1 MPGIFEGL
9 RIWIVGT
16 LVILFYVSVY
26 SLEST
31 RSVNVLVPHAVTAI
45 VLITVLEIV
54 ITIENGRKKA
64 DLGKRCTNS
73 IKPLVM
79 ISPATERGLIQGH
92 RLLELEQ
99 LPLQSL
105 SCEPQLVR
113 FSLPCHLN
121 HHSGCGSPNYPS
133 KPGTFRIVL
142 QSLKTVSHNS
152 LDFPTLTHS
161 NSFTRVVA
169 LLLDQKNL

>member
-1 MPGIFEGL
+1 MPLQTSCTQNSEESDGKSRCEVLKMPGIFEGL
-9 RIWIVGT
+9 RIWILGT

-31 RSVNVLVPHAVTAI
+31 RNVKVLVPHAVTAI

-54 ITIENGRKKA
+54 ITIEKGRKKA
-64 DLGKRCTNS
+64 DPGKRYTNS
-73 IKPLVM
+73 IKPLVV
-79 ISPATERGLIQGH
+79 IFPATERGLIQGH

-113 FSLPCHLN
+113 FSSFVAFKFVHP
-121 HHSGCGSPNYPS
+121 SCGSPTKPS
-133 KPGTFRIVL
+133 K
-142 QSLKTVSHNS
+142 
-152 LDFPTLTHS
+152 
-161 NSFTRVVA
+161 
-169 LLLDQKNL
+169 LLS